1 MQEKYIFHAETETL
15 PANHK
20 SNCQKSHSCWC
31 LYYSRLDRH
40 HLWYNWKAGT
50 RGATVFPSSSSR
62 FFRYVIFKDRSSNS
76 GQQHLGLLIIPA
88 GYGKPGTG
96 KKVKNTSVFPK
107 LCTQNATAFDL
118 LPSFVRRWLRVIS
131 SSFLLAGSRNYQI
144 IGLPFC
150 LTD

>member
-1 MQEKYIFHAETETL
+1 MLKLKRCLRTTNQIVKNPTAVDVSTTADWIVIIFGITGKQELEGLLFIC
-15 PANHK
+15 P
-20 SNCQKSHSCWC
+20 
-31 LYYSRLDRH
+31 
-40 HLWYNWKAGT
+40 
-50 RGATVFPSSSSR
+50 PP